1 MKRPP
6 ISKYH
11 SLKMFLKQ
19 SRKSVKQVGFNSI
32 GNPGYRLFYR
42 PCQFSW
48 LASETFLFETGRHW
62 SNAGMFVLH
71 SPLTKPVL
79 RLIKAYNV
87 ALIVVISQNN
97 IGTGPIE

>member
-42 PCQFSW
+42 PCQFRW
-48 LASETFLFETGRHW
+48 LASETFLMNKLVPG
-62 SNAGMFVLH
+62 
-71 SPLTKPVL
+71 KPC
-79 RLIKAYNV
+79 ANV
-87 ALIVVISQNN
+87 PVPVYQLGIPPIVMQ
-97 IGTGPIE
+97 GL